1 MINRNGTRLTVL
13 FLILALL
20 LAASGCTANSELSAG
35 SEAEEIV
42 AVAGDYEIPYETLYY
57 ITMNKIADMKSF
69 YGKDVFND
77 PAKVE
82 ELKKFVSE
90 NLFGYTEAMIL
101 VGRDYGVALDDS
113 DIADKVQNDI
123 DVMMA
128 NQFEDSRDSYIEM
141 LNKNYLTDRYFRTY
155 IAVSEYMTES
165 VLREMLMKEE
175 IDDSDEKA
183 RETIYDKEC
192 FARVIQVFI
201 DPQYYK
207 SDAAAKEKAE
217 SLRAMVAAATGTA
230 RLDAMYNAKQFSLDT
245 DTREGLYI
253 IRGEMNETFDEA
265 VFVLDAETYGVS
277 EVMYLNGGYCFVM
290 RAPLNDDYVEENFEE
305 LKQKSYYLYL
315 NQKVETY
322 IKNTQLQWTEYGSSL
337 DLLDLPVLEADGGE
351 WVYTLLAVLIVGG
364 VVVIIALFV
373 RFLPDRGNKRKKGK
387 GHSGKR

>member
-1 MINRNGTRLTVL
+1 MINRKGMRLTVL

-20 LAASGCTANSELSAG
+20 LAASGCSANSELSAG
-35 SEAEEIV
+35 SEAKEIV

-82 ELKKFVSE
+82 ELKTFVSE

-101 VGRDYGVALDDS
+101 VGRDYGIALDDS
-113 DIADKVQNDI
+113 DIAEQVQNDI

-128 NQFEDSRDSYIEM
+128 NQFEDSRDSYVEM

-165 VLREMLMKEE
+165 VLREMLIKGE
-175 IDDSDEKA
+175 IDDSDEAA
-183 RETIYDKEC
+183 RLRIYGKD

-201 DPQYYK
+201 DPQYYA
-207 SDAAAKEKAE
+207 SDEAAKAKAE
-217 SLRAMVAAATGTA
+217 SLQAMVAAATGTA
-230 RLDAMYNAKQFSLDT
+230 RLDAMYNAKQYSLDT

-253 IRGEMNETFDEA
+253 IRGEMNEVFDEA
-265 VFVLDAETYGVS
+265 VFALDEEAYGVS
-277 EVMYLNGGYCFVM
+277 EVMYLNGGYCFVL

-315 NQKVETY
+315 NQKVERY
-322 IKNTQLQWTEYGSSL
+322 IENTQVKWTEYGSSL

-364 VVVIIALFV
+364 VVVIIALLV
-373 RFLPDRGNKRKKGK
+373 RFLPDRDKKRKKGK
-387 GHSGKR
+387 GRSGKR